1 MQNRSQI
8 EGMISHAQIHLSA
21 AHQPIIRIRDS
32 PWAEEVICRH
42 SNAGLGRQVEHRTT
56 ILHDVTE
63 WNPASLSAQQKVK
76 RA

>member
-8 EGMISHAQIHLSA
+8 EGMISHAQIHLYA
-21 AHQPIIRIRDS
+21 AHQPIIGIK
-32 PWAEEVICRH
+32 AEEVICRH

-76 RA
+76 QA